1 MLGDLTDCKAVV
13 SFCEIPQLCRE
24 EMHTFHR
31 QARQEQRFS
40 QALVA
45 QASEH

>member
-13 SFCEIPQLCRE
+13 SFCEIPQLCRD
-24 EMHTFHR
+24 TFHR